1 MTFHGNAFIK
11 DGFVPADYLPEKG
24 VLTVFYEPNFSEGF
38 STPDWGGYPCYPTG
52 SAPFVCGDAD
62 GDGTVDITDAM
73 LVFYHVAK
81 KDMLS
86 EEILSHCDTNGDNTV
101 DISDAMNIFYFV
113 AKKTPTVRG

>member
-1 MTFHGNAFIK
+1 M
-11 DGFVPADYLPEKG
+11 P
-24 VLTVFYEPNFSEGF
+24 
-38 STPDWGGYPCYPTG
+38 
-52 SAPFVCGDAD
+52 
-62 GDGTVDITDAM
+62 
-73 LVFYHVAK
+73 VFYHVAK